1 MRTFTAT
8 EAKNRFGEL
17 LDATKN
23 GPVRIQKNG
32 RDVGILVAPEDFKA
46 TNDTPKGED
55 RMRPEIRAAHERSM
69 VKWAKVYEALA
80 K

>member
-32 RDVGILVAPEDFKA
+32 RDVGFLVSPDEYAAHQQDNANGSK
-46 TNDTPKGED
+46 
-55 RMRPEIRAAHERSM
+55 MRPEVRAAMERSM
-69 VKWAKVYEALA
+69 KRRAKLYEALA

>member
-17 LDATKN
+17 LDATRE

-32 RDVGILVAPEDFKA
+32 RDVGILVSPEQFRESGSTADG
-46 TNDTPKGED
+46 DD
-55 RMRPEIRAAHERSM
+55 RMRPEIRRAHERSIA
-69 VKWAKVYEALA
+69 KWSKVYEALA